1 MKTKVLVAIL
11 AAILIPVLACA
22 GTVTI
27 PVTPSTDDAT
37 IAYYAIEEDGVE
49 LTQICES
56 GCTQIVLNDRTDG
69 THTYRLGAVRLQY
82 VGRVIVWSNQ
92 VQCLVVCDLPEMPDA
107 PELGTPVVTCP

>member
-11 AAILIPVLACA
+11 AAILIPVIACA

-49 LTQICES
+49 LTQTCDS
-56 GCTQIVLNDRTDG
+56 GCTEIILNNRTDG
-69 THTYRLGAVRLQY
+69 THTYRLGAVRENTA
-82 VGRVIVWSNQ
+82 GRVVAWSNQ
-92 VQCLVVCDLPEMPDA
+92 VQCLVECDLPEMPDA
-107 PELGTPVVTCP
+107 PELGTPVVDCP